1 MDRFDDAVAEA
12 EGYERNFAERSM
24 IRRQVKVRMSG
35 NKCKE
40 GKTRGRII
48 LEGKWWLLG
57 DTREPPKKPPGIFH
71 VELKE
76 LAGIL
81 EAKKELKSC
90 TLYARRKVGMQRT
103 FKLPFM
109 HTTCTHIG
117 CFDNTDKWGY
127 RCHLL

>member
-1 MDRFDDAVAEA
+1 MC
-12 EGYERNFAERSM
+12 GIKY
-24 IRRQVKVRMSG
+24 
-35 NKCKE
+35 KE

-48 LEGKWWLLG
+48 VEGKWWLLG
-57 DTREPPKKPPGIFH
+57 DTREPPRKPPGIFH

-76 LAGIL
+76 LAGIM
-81 EAKKELKSC
+81 EAKRTQK
-90 TLYARRKVGMQRT
+90 LYARRKVGMQRT

-109 HTTCTHIG
+109 HTICTHIG